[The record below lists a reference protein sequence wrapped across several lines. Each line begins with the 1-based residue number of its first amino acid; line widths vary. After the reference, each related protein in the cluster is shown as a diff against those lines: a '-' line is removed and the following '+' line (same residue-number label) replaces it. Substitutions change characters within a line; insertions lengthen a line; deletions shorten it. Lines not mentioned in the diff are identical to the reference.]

1 MRQAVFF
8 IFIFT
13 FILLAPAFL
22 NAANPQETLRSSIQK
37 SIQFIEAKGVY
48 WLESK
53 KCVSCHRIGNMIWS
67 LSAAKQKGL
76 QVSDQ
81 LDEWIKWSNTDVQ
94 RKKDNGEIIGHLNK
108 TGVVQIIQTNTLAG
122 TERASELTE
131 TILPL
136 ILSDQNEDGSWK
148 PGGQLPSQ
156 KRDKAE
162 TTQVTTMWIAL
173 ALVQKTP
180 NTEPPEQLSKAL
192 QYIRDLPNGKSAE
205 WYVVRSL
212 LERAQGNDEQ
222 AESQIAALVAAQK
235 EDGGWGWNLEE
246 ASDALATGMALYAL
260 SKANSS
266 KEVADSIA
274 SAHKFLIST
283 QQDDGSWKVNGTKIN
298 KRDAP
303 IETSIYWGATWAV
316 LGLSETLP

>member
-1 MRQAVFF
+1 MRQAFAYT
-8 IFIFT
+8 FT

-22 NAANPQETLRSSIQK
+22 TAATPQETLRSTIQK
-37 SIQFIEAKGVY
+37 SIQFVEAKGVY
-48 WLESK
+48 WIESK

-81 LDEWIKWSNTDVQ
+81 LDEWIEWSNTDVQ
-94 RKKDNGEIIGHLNK
+94 RKKENGKIIGHLNK
-108 TGVVQIIQTNTLAG
+108 TGVVQIIQTNALAG
-122 TERASELTE
+122 TEQTSEFTK

-136 ILSDQNEDGSWK
+136 ILPDQNEDGSWK

-173 ALVQKTP
+173 ALLQNTP
-180 NTEPPEQLSKAL
+180 NTEPPKQLTNAL
-192 QYIRDLPNGKSAE
+192 EYIRNLPNGKSAE

-212 LERAQGNDEQ
+212 LERAQGNDDQ
-222 AESQIAALVAAQK
+222 AESHIAALVAAQK
-235 EDGGWGWNLEE
+235 EDGGWGWNLDE

-266 KEVADSIA
+266 KDISDSIA
-274 SAHKFLIST
+274 NGQQFLVST
-283 QQDDGSWKVNGTKIN
+283 QRDDGSWKVNGTKSN

>member
-1 MRQAVFF
+1 MEQIMRQAVFYT
-8 IFIFT
+8 FT

-37 SIQFIEAKGVY
+37 SIQFVEAKGVY
-48 WLESK
+48 WIESK

-136 ILSDQNEDGSWK
+136 ILSDQNEVW
-148 PGGQLPSQ
+148 
-156 KRDKAE
+156 
-162 TTQVTTMWIAL
+162 
-173 ALVQKTP
+173 
-180 NTEPPEQLSKAL
+180 
-192 QYIRDLPNGKSAE
+192 
-205 WYVVRSL
+205 
-212 LERAQGNDEQ
+212 
-222 AESQIAALVAAQK
+222 
-235 EDGGWGWNLEE
+235 
-246 ASDALATGMALYAL
+246 
-260 SKANSS
+260 
-266 KEVADSIA
+266 
-274 SAHKFLIST
+274 
-283 QQDDGSWKVNGTKIN
+283 
-298 KRDAP
+298 
-303 IETSIYWGATWAV
+303 V
-316 LGLSETLP
+316 LGPGLSQNGVQNQVEESTSCTLKWTEILMCMSED